1 MASAERMTANITR
14 RMVFSLIIDLLA
26 KCRQVYFASQKH
38 GEVFP
43 ILTKHYDDGNL
54 AEVMPVFAF
63 LSTLRMIFTS
73 KDVADA

>member
-38 GEVFP
+38 SEVFP

-54 AEVMPVFAF
+54 AEVTSVYAF

-73 KDVADA
+73 KNVADA

>member
-1 MASAERMTANITR
+1 
-14 RMVFSLIIDLLA
+14 MVFSLIIDLLA
-26 KCRQVYFASQKH
+26 KCRQVYFAYQKH

>member
-1 MASAERMTANITR
+1 MASAERMAAIITR